1 VGSGS
6 QEHMSKTD
14 RLVRLLGDPNFLFV
28 MAIVLGITLGPVAR
42 WTQSLTLPALAVAM
56 TVSTT
61 QVASSAFRP
70 LRKLVRPMLL
80 SVVLNYLVLS
90 TVILILARWLVPERE
105 LWIGFV
111 LSAAAPPGVA
121 VIPFSYI
128 LGGDTAFALIGT
140 VGAYLAAL
148 VITPAMALLL
158 VGESF
163 GDPVRLATVLL
174 ELVVLPLVLSRLLLA
189 RRLKGRVERWRGKI
203 VNWAFFLVVFTI
215 IGLNQDV
222 FLREPQLVVL
232 ISIITVARS
241 FGLAFVLERLL
252 KRLRVERATRV
263 SYVLMGTLKN
273 GGFAAGTALALFGQR
288 ASVPAGVGA
297 AIAVPYLLWLAMR
310 WGDGKG

>member
-1 VGSGS
+1 MGILSRV
-6 QEHMSKTD
+6 
-14 RLVRLLGDPNFLFV
+14 LWLLGNRNFLFI
-28 MAIVLGITLGPVAR
+28 ASIVLGIALGPVAR
-42 WTQSLTLPALAVAM
+42 WTQPLILPALAVAM

-80 SVVLNYLVLS
+80 SVFLNYVVLS
-90 TVILILARWLVPERE
+90 TVMLVLARWLVPERE

-163 GDPVRLATVLL
+163 GQPVRLVTVLL
-174 ELVVLPLVLSRLLLA
+174 ELVVLPLVLSRLLLVG
-189 RRLKGRVERWRGKI
+189 RLKPHIERWRGKI
-203 VNWAFFLVVFTI
+203 VNWAFSLVVFTI
-215 IGLNQDV
+215 IGLNRGV
-222 FLREPQLVVL
+222 FLHERQLVLL
-232 ISIITVARS
+232 ISIVTVART
-241 FGLAFVLERLL
+241 FGLGFVLE
-252 KRLRVERATRV
+252 KALRKLEVDRATLV
-263 SYVLMGTLKN
+263 GYILMGTLKN

-288 ASVPAGVGA
+288 ASVPAGVAA
-297 AIAVPYLLWLAMR
+297 AIAVPYLLWLGMR
-310 WGDGKG
+310 WGDRKG

>member
-1 VGSGS
+1 
-6 QEHMSKTD
+6 MSKTD
-14 RLVRLLGDPNFLFV
+14 RLVRLLGDRNFLFV
-28 MAIVLGITLGPVAR
+28 MAIVLGITLGRVAR
-42 WTQSLTLPALAVAM
+42 WTQPLTLPALAVAM

-80 SVVLNYLVLS
+80 SVFLNYLVLS

-140 VGAYLAAL
+140 VGAYVAAL

-163 GDPVRLATVLL
+163 GQPVRLVIVLL

-189 RRLKGRVERWRGKI
+189 SRLKGPVERWRGKI

-252 KRLRVERATRV
+252 KRLQVDRAARV

-288 ASVPAGVGA
+288 ASVPAGVAA
-297 AIAVPYLLWLAMR
+297 AIAVPYLLWLGMR